1 MFSYYQQREFHFN
14 ERYFHDRR
22 IIFDSLILGLAS
34 PQQIETWTQ
43 RRLTNGT
50 WVGEVLHAKTID
62 YKTFKPLRD
71 GLFCE
76 RIFGPVRDYK
86 CACGKSQPSND
97 ITFCPEC
104 EVEYGPITL
113 RRRRLGHINLF
124 SSVTHIWYLKGRP
137 NYLSALL
144 WRKNKSIEKLVYCT
158 TVLVDA
164 QFAGLLP
171 KSTEAPGKA
180 IVDIY
185 TPGRA
190 VPVLPTL
197 CCDPLHKAM
206 FLQYFI
212 SHPYPDD
219 QPIAPYTNEE
229 TSTAHYPS
237 NGIFSVMDTDY
248 SFSDLMQSHLL
259 NREESIRNMLAS
271 TGGDAVAALLDR
283 LDLQGLM
290 RILAFEIREM
300 QPRIRA
306 LASAKMWL
314 PTILLLLR
322 RLLKRR
328 TEYIRRFK
336 MLSTFYRTNKNPAWM
351 VLSVL
356 PVLPPDLRPI
366 MVVDQQVMASDLN
379 RLYQR
384 ILFRNNRMKRLRIL
398 DLENIGYTKRL
409 LQEAVDALIENGKGG
424 MVAVLGIHDKPL
436 KSLSDRLKG
445 KRGRFRLNLL
455 GKRVDYSGRSV
466 IVVGPKMRL
475 HACGLPREMALEL
488 FYPFLIRR
496 LLETGC
502 VENIIKAKRYIDRQ
516 HPIIWP
522 NLMDIMRQLP
532 ILLNRAPTLHR
543 LGIQAFQPYLVTGQ
557 AILLHPLVC
566 SAFNADFD
574 GDQMAV
580 HVPLSFSARAEAW
593 RLLWSR
599 NNLLAPATGQP
610 ILMPSQ
616 DMVLGCYYLTT
627 DGFPKSLYP
636 TRRAGLSV
644 GHGLYFATPSDA
656 MTAFHQHHITLS
668 SQIWLQLPLDT
679 NCETA
684 EHGQAPEEIQLAANA
699 SGLLIEPKYQER
711 GVYALSTDDQFYCA
725 YMHLL
730 RQYVRTTVGRIL
742 FNDVL
747 STSSSSV
754 PSAIQG
760 RLDREVEAIVYAR
773 MPTWAELFPE
783 DYEAA
788 LLSVYPPPE
797 ESASI

>member
-1 MFSYYQQREFHFN
+1 MFSYYQQRELHLN

-50 WVGEVLHAKTID
+50 WVGEVLHAKTVD

-76 RIFGPVRDYK
+76 RIFGPVKDYK
-86 CACGKSQPSND
+86 CACGKQQPSND
-97 ITFCPEC
+97 VTFCPEC
-104 EVEYGPITL
+104 EVEYGPSTL
-113 RRRRLGHINLF
+113 RRRRLGYINLF

-137 NYLSALL
+137 NYISALL
-144 WRKNKSIEKLVYCT
+144 WRKNKSIEALVYCT
-158 TVLVDA
+158 TVLVDV
-164 QFAGLLP
+164 QFAGILP
-171 KSTEAPGKA
+171 KSTEVPGKA
-180 IVDIY
+180 IIEVY

-190 VPVLPTL
+190 VPVLATY
-197 CCDPLHKAM
+197 CCDPLHKAK
-206 FLQYFI
+206 FLQYFT
-212 SHPYPDD
+212 SHPYPED
-219 QPIAPYTNEE
+219 QPLAPYTNAE
-229 TSTAHYPS
+229 TSASHAPP
-237 NGIFSVMDTDY
+237 NDLFSAMGTDY
-248 SFSDLMQSHLL
+248 SFTDMVQNHLL
-259 NREESIRNMLAS
+259 NREESIRNLLAS
-271 TGGDAVAALLDR
+271 TGGDAVANLLGR
-283 LDLQGLM
+283 LEPYRLM
-290 RILAFEIREM
+290 RLLAFEIRDM
-300 QPRIRA
+300 QPRIQA
-306 LASAKMWL
+306 LAGAKIKL
-314 PTILLLLR
+314 PTILLILR
-322 RLLKRR
+322 RLIQRR

-336 MLSTFYRTNKNPAWM
+336 MLDTFYRTEKNPAWM

-366 MVVDQQVMASDLN
+366 MVVDRQVMASDLN

-384 ILFRNNRMKRLRIL
+384 VLFRNNRMKRLRIL

-424 MVAVLGIHDKPL
+424 MAAVLGTHDKPL

-466 IVVGPKMRL
+466 IVVGPKMQL

-496 LLETGC
+496 LLEKGC
-502 VENIIKAKRYIDRQ
+502 VENVIKAKRYIDRQ
-516 HPIIWP
+516 HPIIWSV
-522 NLMDIMRQLP
+522 LTEIMRQLP

-543 LGIQAFQPYLVTGQ
+543 LGIQAFQPYLVAGQ

-580 HVPLSFSARAEAW
+580 HVPLSFHARAEAW

-627 DGFPKSLYP
+627 DGFAKSTLKGGTGAP
-636 TRRAGLSV
+636 LV
-644 GHGLYFATPSDA
+644 GYGLYFPSPSDA
-656 MTAFHQHHITLS
+656 MAAFHQDHINLS
-668 SQIWLQLPLDT
+668 SQIWLQVPLQT
-679 NCETA
+679 SCETA
-684 EHGQAPEEIQLAANA
+684 DRAQTPHEIQVSANGN
-699 SGLLIEPKYQER
+699 GLLVEHKYQDR
-711 GVYALSTDDQFYCA
+711 GVYVLSSDDKFYRE
-725 YMHLL
+725 YIQSL
-730 RQYVRTTVGRIL
+730 RQYIRTTVGRIL

-747 STSSSSV
+747 STTASPV
-754 PSAIQG
+754 PKSIQE
-760 RLDREVEAIVYAR
+760 RLDREVESIVYAR
-773 MPTWAELFPE
+773 PVPWEELFPE
-783 DYEAA
+783 DFESN
-788 LLSVYPPPE
+788 LLGTFPE
-797 ESASI
+797 E

>member
-1 MFSYYQQREFHFN
+1 MFSYYQNRELHLN

-50 WVGEVLHAKTID
+50 CVGEVLHAKTVD
-62 YKTFKPLRD
+62 YKTYKPLRD

-76 RIFGPVRDYK
+76 RIFGPVKDYK
-86 CACGKSQPSND
+86 CACGKQQPSND
-97 ITFCPEC
+97 VTFCPEC
-104 EVEYGPITL
+104 EVEYGPTTL
-113 RRRRLGHINLF
+113 RRRRLGYINLF

-137 NYLSALL
+137 NYISSLL
-144 WRKNKSIEKLVYCT
+144 WRKNKTIEALVYCT

-164 QFAGLLP
+164 QFAGILP
-171 KSTEAPGKA
+171 KSTDALGKA
-180 IVDIY
+180 IVDVY

-190 VPVLPTL
+190 IPVLPTY
-197 CCDPLHKAM
+197 CCDPLHKAK
-206 FLQYFI
+206 FLQYFT
-212 SHPYPDD
+212 SYPYPDD
-219 QPIAPYTNEE
+219 QSMYPYTTDE
-229 TSTAHYPS
+229 TSTAHHPS
-237 NGIFSVMDTDY
+237 NDLFSAVRTDY
-248 SFSDLMQSHLL
+248 SFADLVQNHLL
-259 NREESIRNMLAS
+259 NREESIRNLLAS
-271 TGGDAVAALLDR
+271 TGGDAVASLLDR
-283 LDLQGLM
+283 LDKYTVMKL
-290 RILAFEIREM
+290 LAFEIRDM
-300 QPRIRA
+300 QPRIQKHARSKIK
-306 LASAKMWL
+306 LRTMRK
-314 PTILLLLR
+314 ILR
-322 RLLKRR
+322 RLIKRR
-328 TEYIRRFK
+328 TVHIRRFK
-336 MLSTFYRTNKNPAWM
+336 MLDTFYRSQKNPAWM

-384 ILFRNNRMKRLRIL
+384 VLFRNNRMKRLRIL

-424 MVAVLGIHDKPL
+424 MAAVLGTHDKPL

-466 IVVGPKMRL
+466 IVVGPKMQL

-496 LLETGC
+496 LLEKGC
-502 VENIIKAKRYIDRQ
+502 VENIIKAKRYISRQ
-516 HPIIWP
+516 HPTIWSV
-522 NLMDIMRQLP
+522 LTEIMRQLP

-543 LGIQAFQPYLVTGQ
+543 LGIQAFQPYLVAGQ

-566 SAFNADFD
+566 TAFNADFD

-580 HVPLSFSARAEAW
+580 HVPLSFHARAEAW

-627 DGFPKSLYP
+627 DGFAKSISKP
-636 TRRAGLSV
+636 RPDTPSV
-644 GHGLYFATPSDA
+644 GYGLYFSTPSDA
-656 MTAFHQHHITLS
+656 ITSFHQDHINLS
-668 SQIWLQLPLDT
+668 AQIWLQIPLET
-679 NCETA
+679 QCETA
-684 EHGQAPEEIQLAANA
+684 DRARPPHEIQVSANGN
-699 SGLLIEPKYQER
+699 GLIVEHKYQDR
-711 GVYALSTDDQFYCA
+711 GLYVLSSDEHFYRE
-725 YMHLL
+725 YMQPL

-747 STSSSSV
+747 NTTASPV
-754 PSAIQG
+754 PQSIQE
-760 RLDREVEAIVYAR
+760 RLDREVESIVYAR
-773 MPTWAELFPE
+773 PIPWEELFPQ
-783 DYEAA
+783 DF
-788 LLSVYPPPE
+788 PE
-797 ESASI
+797 YFAPDSLDAFPTE